1 MDEPIFNFKEIDLT
15 VQKVFSEITLNMEEN
30 FIPKNN
36 LDIEYLLDYHMQKL
50 YLRLKALVLTGP
62 EKDFRQVVKTT
73 IRIPTNWFEHLKKDL
88 NFAWLLKL
96 SPVKYVEQDHY
107 QEVYLKVTPTFP
119 EYKGALNSL
128 GPVHLKILVSDQ
140 NLGYKDSL
148 VD

>member
-1 MDEPIFNFKEIDLT
+1 MKSEINQREIDLL
-15 VQKVFSEITLNMEEN
+15 VQKVFSTVTLPMEEN
-30 FIPKNN
+30 SISKNN
-36 LDIEYLLDYHMQKL
+36 LDIDCLLDYSIQKL

-62 EKDFRQVVKTT
+62 EKIFRHVVKTT
-73 IRIPTNWFEHLKKDL
+73 VKVPANWFEHLKEDL

-119 EYKGALNSL
+119 EYKGTLDKL
-128 GPVHLKILVSDQ
+128 GPPHLKIRIIE
-140 NLGYKDSL
+140 NLNYKDSL